1 MFESLDDKP
10 KLLMK
15 DLELEPID
23 SSLKKS
29 SPNHTGKNLDKQRI
43 IIPLDDDE
51 LDMPS
56 KIMNAESPAAI
67 EVDPDSD

>member
-15 DLELEPID
+15 DFEIEPID
-23 SSLKKS
+23 SSLKS

-56 KIMNAESPAAI
+56 KIMNPESPAAI

>member
-15 DLELEPID
+15 DFEIEPID
-23 SSLKKS
+23 S
-29 SPNHTGKNLDKQRI
+29 SPNHTGKNLAKQRI

-56 KIMNAESPAAI
+56 KIMNPESPAAI